1 MTPPQGA
8 SEQPGLLGRS
18 YTKARRYPWMIG
30 KIQGWTLP
38 LGPFTGL
45 QIGVLVTS
53 LWLLVQTAHLW
64 AGLGPLAVLPLCLPV
79 AATWA
84 VRHAHIEGRPPL
96 RALAGYL
103 ALLTAPRQG
112 TIGGRPATALTPRP
126 TRLTG
131 ALTIEPA
138 TTPEPAPEQP
148 SPDPGLRAAP
158 RPRPTT
164 LRDLLTPAPDHQ
176 EQE

>member
-8 SEQPGLLGRS
+8 SEQHGLLGRS

-53 LWLLVQTAHLW
+53 LWLLVQTARLW
-64 AGLGPLAVLPLCLPV
+64 SGLGPLAVLPLCLPI

-96 RALAGYL
+96 HALAGYL
-103 ALLTAPRQG
+103 SLLTAPRQG
-112 TIGGRPATALTPRP
+112 TIGGRPATALNPRP

-138 TTPEPAPEQP
+138 TSPRPEHEPPP
-148 SPDPGLRAAP
+148 PDPGLRPAP

-164 LRDLLTPAPDHQ
+164 LRDLLTSDDQ